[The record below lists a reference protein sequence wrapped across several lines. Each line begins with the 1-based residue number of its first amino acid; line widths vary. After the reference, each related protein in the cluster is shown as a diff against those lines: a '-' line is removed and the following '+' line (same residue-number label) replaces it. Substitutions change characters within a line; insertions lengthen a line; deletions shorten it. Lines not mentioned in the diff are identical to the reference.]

1 MLECLQDLENF
12 DGGRTDKEGREN
24 KAREDDRLT
33 KSTVRNLKEDD
44 FEGNVVCLP
53 KSKEFKLL
61 RNLNLLGFQHEKV
74 ESEGSLLNPDNLKKP
89 DEQHTN
95 QNEIKELTSKTSFNL
110 YKRVFNVSYIVT
122 MLDHIKKAVE
132 SAVPADTNNASEY
145 WKRYEKARA
154 NLSAIR
160 KRPERMECFVLSSRD
175 NELFEEG
182 SYASSVQKLM
192 KKDLNQ
198 IGVGG
203 NGEVV
208 EAFHQKQHLVI
219 KRTLLRELEN
229 SVMPTLDHE
238 NLLPWF
244 ALVCGERSESRPGQL
259 TCYQIMPKMTE
270 DLSASIRAIGGS
282 VHDHMLNCL
291 QENIPK
297 ADISVRAELL
307 RRNTSLV
314 FRGVLEGL
322 DYLHQQELVHRD
334 IKASNILVKRPDACS
349 NSTHTVFTCDCGP
362 QWEVRIADFDSL
374 GQVAVLR
381 ERAARRSKR
390 ATSGGRGFI
399 KVSTTGTSGYRAP
412 EIFEEF
418 SSSDTND
425 PQYFS
430 PASDMWAFGGVAI
443 HIVMGFCCPSKQ
455 YQFGLMMLA
464 DKGMVNQAMKF
475 TNGESESLISRT
487 LGLHHIKEGFPG
499 EKWLDMIN
507 FVSRPLKIEP
517 KDRPSAA
524 ALLQDPFILH
534 YNPRNTPARNGN
546 SANPPPPNITT
557 APHSICTNQLQGEQL
572 SSTILVTPCQPQE
585 YSAS

>member
-1 MLECLQDLENF
+1 
-12 DGGRTDKEGREN
+12 
-24 KAREDDRLT
+24 
-33 KSTVRNLKEDD
+33 
-44 FEGNVVCLP
+44 
-53 KSKEFKLL
+53 
-61 RNLNLLGFQHEKV
+61 
-74 ESEGSLLNPDNLKKP
+74 
-89 DEQHTN
+89 
-95 QNEIKELTSKTSFNL
+95 
-110 YKRVFNVSYIVT
+110 
-122 MLDHIKKAVE
+122 
-132 SAVPADTNNASEY
+132 
-145 WKRYEKARA
+145 
-154 NLSAIR
+154 
-160 KRPERMECFVLSSRD
+160 
-175 NELFEEG
+175 
-182 SYASSVQKLM
+182 M

-443 HIVMGFCCPSKQ
+443 HTVMGFSCPSKQ
-455 YQFGLMMLA
+455 YQFGIMMLA
-464 DKGMVNQAMKF
+464 DKGMVNKTMKF
-475 TNGESESLISRT
+475 TKGESEDLISRT
-487 LGLHHIKEGFPG
+487 LGLHHIREGFPG

-507 FVSRPLKIEP
+507 FVSRPLKIKP

-524 ALLQDPFILH
+524 ALLEDPFILH
-534 YNPRNTPARNGN
+534 YNPRDTPVQNDL
-546 SANPPPPNITT
+546 SNPPSTNSSNATVLRRMFYNQLEG
-557 APHSICTNQLQGEQL
+557 APHS
-572 SSTILVTPCQPQE
+572 STGFATSHQPQE
-585 YSAS
+585 YAVPLPVTTQEDLHSDESSLQSHSSLLRPLQAEENSAVTEPDGSPSTYNHSDSERSEVPSVGAEGSNERAGYRVPNTSDGSFDSENAQYHNWRPTYDNSDSPQPTDLQEEGSNGGCAGEVLPKHPPYSPEGSSD